1 MVVTGASGGTGQSIV
16 RGFRDAGYAVQEID
30 IEDRGVTVG
39 DYKQLDLRDGDGLN
53 DAFAGACG
61 VIHFG
66 SHPGDGHLSTSAA
79 WDNFMTAGFN
89 VFQAAR
95 NCGIKRVAWAS
106 SIEVYGDITLHPS
119 LPVTEDSPLA
129 PPGIYGASKQLL
141 EQLAEHYCRWYGM
154 SIAGFR
160 LSRIIYDNEAGRAK
174 LKQVVEDDGW
184 GSDCLWAYVD
194 ARDVASACLAWIE
207 SSVEGSHV

>member
-1 MVVTGASGGTGQSIV
+1 MPLCSVTHS
-16 RGFRDAGYAVQEID
+16 
-30 IEDRGVTVG
+30 
-39 DYKQLDLRDGDGLN
+39 
-53 DAFAGACG
+53 
-61 VIHFG
+61 
-66 SHPGDGHLSTSAA
+66 
-79 WDNFMTAGFN
+79 
-89 VFQAAR
+89 
-95 NCGIKRVAWAS
+95 
-106 SIEVYGDITLHPS
+106 GDITLHPS

-207 SSVEGSHV
+207 SDVEGSHVYATATAALVLPSAESQSQRDRCRAQVQHWR